1 MTALSLNRRTT
12 KIPGS
17 QLFRAVAVIAIFLG
31 GWYLIASL
39 RTTQLGE
46 DVQSLKAYLLTSPL
60 IFLASL
66 GIFLSTKRALPYA
79 VLLTAVTVFSAILW
93 ANAEESLVVN
103 VLSRTCSIKETTCSA
118 LAESVV
124 YERAWPFENHTI
136 SYSPT
141 YGWMG
146 ND

>member
-1 MTALSLNRRTT
+1 MTTLTLNRRTT
-12 KIPGS
+12 KIPAS
-17 QLFRAVAVIAIFLG
+17 YWFRAVAVVAIFLG

-46 DVQSLKAYLLTSPL
+46 DVQSLKAYLLTMPL

-66 GIFLSTKRALPYA
+66 GMFLGTKRAISYA

-93 ANAEESLVVN
+93 ANVEESLVIN
-103 VLSRTCSIKETTCSA
+103 VFSRTCSIKETVCPRLNEA
-118 LAESVV
+118 IV
-124 YERAWPFENHTI
+124 YERAWPFEHHTI

-141 YGWMG
+141 YGWIG